1 MSRLCLLAAVKQ
13 TNQTPY
19 NFLHD
24 ENIWV
29 IVFELSVV
37 VGSLVVQLWCSPAPA
52 RSATAPCTP
61 QTPYEKTGSNRS
73 QKVGTKRTIDWRNG
87 YPGHHLRLSRSTQ
100 SAGRRDLCP
109 PAGSPVR
116 AHVGCRCQ
124 SSRGPLTS

>member
-37 VGSLVVQLWCSPAPA
+37 VGSLVVQLWC
-52 RSATAPCTP
+52 
-61 QTPYEKTGSNRS
+61 
-73 QKVGTKRTIDWRNG
+73 
-87 YPGHHLRLSRSTQ
+87 
-100 SAGRRDLCP
+100 
-109 PAGSPVR
+109 
-116 AHVGCRCQ
+116 
-124 SSRGPLTS
+124 RGPSPLRHGPLHSSHPLRKDRFKSLTKGGY